1 MGRALAPP
9 AAWPHL
15 NPDAQ
20 FTLMS
25 VTSLS
30 HCAELA
36 QQFDNDRFVCAL
48 FAPAPA
54 REALNVLYAFNIE
67 LSRIRE
73 VVREP
78 MLGRIRLQWWIDAL
92 DAVYAGQSS
101 AAHPVA
107 DALAAVISGHALPRR
122 HFDAMIG
129 ARIQDFEDA
138 APADLDALLGY
149 ADATSGALM
158 ALALEVLGGA
168 SETSATIGRHVA
180 IAWALIG
187 LVRSVPFH
195 ARARRLYLP
204 ADLNRSAGLN
214 ALALYERGTTA
225 GLGTVVRTVS
235 EVAQE
240 HLHAAREARGSVSK
254 RALPAVLVATLAD
267 GYLRRLRAAG
277 YDPFDARVQQRGTGM
292 LLSVAA
298 NHIRGR
304 Y

>member
-1 MGRALAPP
+1 MS
-9 AAWPHL
+9 AA
-15 NPDAQ
+15 
-20 FTLMS
+20 
-25 VTSLS
+25 SLS

-36 QQFDNDRFVCAL
+36 RRFDNDRFVCAL

-54 REALNVLYAFNIE
+54 REALNVLFAFNIE

-78 MLGRIRLQWWIDAL
+78 MLGRIRLQWWADAL
-92 DAVYAGQSS
+92 DALYAGQSP

-107 DALAAVISGHALPRR
+107 GALAAVIGGHGLPRR

-129 ARIQDFEDA
+129 ARVQDFEGA

-158 ALALEVLGGA
+158 ALALEVLGGGG
-168 SETSATIGRHVA
+168 ETSAVIGRQVA

-187 LVRSVPFH
+187 LLRSVPFH

-204 ADLNRSAGLN
+204 AELNRSAGLN

-225 GLGTVVRTVS
+225 GLADVVRTVS

-240 HLHAAREARGSVSK
+240 HLHAAREARRSLPK

-277 YDPFDARVQQRGTGM
+277 YDPFDARVQRRGAGM
-292 LLSVAA
+292 LLSVAT
-298 NHIRGR
+298 NHVRGR